1 MNTEHMST
9 SSTPLPA
16 DITAKRIAF
25 VGPYCTR
32 CVTTL
37 RNTMCQITQGTTN
50 EMDEAVMARIIFYFS
65 QKIDGQ
71 CDNTMGKWN
80 QSCVTEIISK
90 DYNSLDWDLVAIN
103 FDFPEFMIRDHVHLC
118 SILELYCAAAKK
130 PLSIHVMANSW
141 LNKSGQLSF
150 LENIFSVPQSI
161 FPVDLDEEE
170 EKDAA
175 TENDVP
181 YAACTNRRVLASSA
195 VLQLLLD
202 SISIDPT
209 LVSRTRAIFRRGF
222 ESYPDILL
230 CALLRC
236 STISNKAGIKIKKEI
251 ITRAIAVVFNPPS
264 QIGNVPAVI
273 QRLWAISENC
283 TLLFSNEALRCTM
296 DSEPQVRLSTL
307 KYIIRILESVA
318 PLTYR
323 EKLLHGGKK
332 YELHYAYAF
341 YLADRNGLHLLSYL
355 NDQIKMFGTTFVV
368 GLTAFML
375 KNLRHVTAPN
385 DESLLSRKTLVISL
399 YFLRCLD
406 ASVLKQVISINRK
419 VTVGAIVRMILS
431 LSCAAPIPPSNSSGE
446 NGDEYE
452 EDIEDDVSDVCFNAD
467 LSRMGGV

>member
-1 MNTEHMST
+1 MNTDHM

-16 DITAKRIAF
+16 DIIAKEIAF

-32 CVTTL
+32 CVSTL
-37 RNTMCQITQGTTN
+37 RNTMCQITQKGPTQ
-50 EMDEAVMARIIFYFS
+50 EIDEAVMARVLFFFS
-65 QKIDGQ
+65 EKIEEQ
-71 CDNTMGKWN
+71 CDNNTLGEWN

-90 DYNSLDWDLVAIN
+90 DYESLDWDLVAMN
-103 FDFPEFMIRDHVHLC
+103 FDFPEFMIRDPVHLC
-118 SILELYCAAAKK
+118 SFLELYCAGAKK
-130 PLSIHVMANSW
+130 SLSMHAMANPW

-150 LENIFSVPQSI
+150 LENVFSVPQSI
-161 FPVDLDEEE
+161 FDVELDEEE

-181 YAACTNRRVLASSA
+181 YAACTNRRGLASSA

-202 SISIDPT
+202 SISNDPI
-209 LVSRTRAIFRRGF
+209 LVNRTRSLFRRGF

-236 STISNKAGIKIKKEI
+236 STISNKAGVKIKKEI
-251 ITRAIAVVFNPPS
+251 ITRAIAVVFNPPR
-264 QIGNVPAVI
+264 QVGNVPAVI
-273 QRLWAISENC
+273 PRLWAISEKC
-283 TLLFSNEALRCTM
+283 TLLFSNEALRNTM

-307 KYIIRILESVA
+307 TYIIRILESVA

-323 EKLLHGGKK
+323 AKLLHGGKK

-341 YLADRNGLHLLSYL
+341 YLADRNGLRLLSYL
-355 NDQIKMFGTTFVV
+355 NDQIKKFGTAFVV

-375 KNLRHVTAPN
+375 KNLRHVSAPN

-406 ASVLKQVISINRK
+406 ASVLKQEISINRR

-431 LSCAAPIPPSNSSGE
+431 LSCSVPAPTSNSSGD
-446 NGDEYE
+446 NGDDYE
-452 EDIEDDVSDVCFNAD
+452 EDLDDDVSDACFNGD
-467 LSRMGGV
+467 F